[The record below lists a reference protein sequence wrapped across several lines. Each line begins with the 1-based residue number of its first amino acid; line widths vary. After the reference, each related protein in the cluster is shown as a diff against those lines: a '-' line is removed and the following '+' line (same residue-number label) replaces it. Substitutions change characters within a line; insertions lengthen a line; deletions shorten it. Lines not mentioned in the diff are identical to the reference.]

1 MMPVGAGD
9 LPADVSSAAGFAHFY
24 RANLPTVYGYLVR
37 LSGGDRSVAEDL
49 CQETFLTLTAQ
60 LKRGDAA
67 AADIRWLMTV
77 ARNKYLDH
85 LRREQRRARHLRLL
99 HPVDNGTEPDPDPTR
114 SDVLEHL
121 ERLEPL
127 HRTVLMLRYVDGLP
141 VESIARD
148 LGRTLPATYS
158 LLARARTQLRQ
169 EGGTR

>member
-1 MMPVGAGD
+1 
-9 LPADVSSAAGFAHFY
+9 
-24 RANLPTVYGYLVR
+24 
-37 LSGGDRSVAEDL
+37 
-49 CQETFLTLTAQ
+49 
-60 LKRGDAA
+60 
-67 AADIRWLMTV
+67 
-77 ARNKYLDH
+77 
-85 LRREQRRARHLRLL
+85 
-99 HPVDNGTEPDPDPTR
+99 
-114 SDVLEHL
+114 VLEHL